1 VNIFII
7 YGYGRF
13 IFLFKFNQ
21 CDILSVLL
29 SMERFPVYALIAV
42 FYARYIVIY
51 HDQMTFNDTFI
62 SNIIFFFH
70 CLKGISESIL
80 ISYKFYSKLLNF
92 FPTGLDLLLHMAFDF
107 VLFVCCC
114 IVCLFVYFIFISV
127 VNLKCKDTDVN
138 SNIYFPHR
146 V

>member
-7 YGYGRF
+7 NGYGRF

-42 FYARYIVIY
+42 FYASYIVIY
-51 HDQMTFNDTFI
+51 HEQMTFNDTFL

-70 CLKGISESIL
+70 CLKGINESIIDFIPVAIFVTHL
-80 ISYKFYSKLLNF
+80 IMFFYTLCGKYIFEFTSVSLNLRL
-92 FPTGLDLLLHMAFDF
+92 TTM
-107 VLFVCCC
+107 
-114 IVCLFVYFIFISV
+114 IKKI
-127 VNLKCKDTDVN
+127 K
-138 SNIYFPHR
+138 
-146 V
+146 